1 MNVKKLEGGSS
12 SELED
17 ECDSEEG
24 GKGGME
30 RDMRI
35 EDILNPSDTPGLR
48 KNIANF
54 DIPLRR
60 QKNSENHDSIEI
72 VISALV
78 NGCVLGKLVL
88 ANSLEKRKW
97 MYSTTALQ
105 DSFIVSIGKEDIFR
119 AIEKNKKRIMDKQV
133 DFLRDIPQPDFSVL
147 SKKKLSVICENLQI
161 IDCTRGMVVFN

>member
-1 MNVKKLEGGSS
+1 
-12 SELED
+12 
-17 ECDSEEG
+17 
-24 GKGGME
+24 
-30 RDMRI
+30 
-35 EDILNPSDTPGLR
+35 
-48 KNIANF
+48 
-54 DIPLRR
+54 
-60 QKNSENHDSIEI
+60 
-72 VISALV
+72 
-78 NGCVLGKLVL
+78 
-88 ANSLEKRKW
+88 